1 MSIIAVVGAYGKMG
15 QPICARLREN
25 GFDVRGVDAKSKDL
39 KALDDIR
46 EKIDLV
52 IDFST
57 KDNSL
62 CVLQY
67 CVRTRT
73 RLIMGT
79 TGQGE
84 SFATELNL
92 AATKIP
98 IIKCD
103 NFSTNVQKFVN
114 LARVM
119 SKNFDGE
126 IAVVET
132 HHKKKLDAPSGTAK
146 VLISALC
153 DQKDK
158 NISCNSLRGG
168 TIFGRHEIHFFDDD
182 EEIIISHSSYSRRPF
197 VNGLM
202 RAVDFLLQK
211 DEPKQY
217 NFERVLDEIN

>member
-1 MSIIAVVGAYGKMG
+1 MSIIAVVGACGKMG
-15 QPICARLREN
+15 QPICARLREK
-25 GFDVRGVDAKSKDL
+25 GFDVREVDAKSKDL
-39 KALDDIR
+39 KSLDDIR

-57 KDNSL
+57 KDHSL

-103 NFSTNVQKFVN
+103 NFSINVQKFSN
-114 LARVM
+114 LAREM

-132 HHKKKLDAPSGTAK
+132 HHKHKLDAPSGTAK
-146 VLISALC
+146 HLIALM
-153 DQKDK
+153 QGGGE
-158 NISCNSLRGG
+158 ISCNSLRGG
-168 TIFGRHEIHFFDDD
+168 TVFGRHEIHFFDDD
-182 EEIIISHSSYSRRPF
+182 EEIIISHSSYSRKPF

-211 DEPKQY
+211 DEPKRY
-217 NFERVLDEIN
+217 EFEQVLDEIN